1 MAKVQVECKCE
12 KCGKH
17 FTVTAIKQNRRDADS
32 FEQWA
37 INHITLCPEC
47 STQARR
53 EEERQRTA
61 PANELIGNTELSGT
75 EKQVAWAT
83 DIRRSMIYDAMITT
97 KNITDPGLKARRED
111 YIQWIISNR
120 TDARWWI
127 DNRNA
132 LELFRIEEAVKEWAK
147 ARKGSRS

>member
-1 MAKVQVECKCE
+1 MAKATVTCTCE
-12 KCGKH
+12 KCGKE
-17 FTVTAIKQNRRDADS
+17 FTVIAKKYNRREADS

-37 INHITLCPEC
+37 INHITLCPDC

-61 PANELIGNTELSGT
+61 PADELIGNTELFGT

-83 DIRRSMIYDAMITT
+83 DIRKTMIYDAMITT
-97 KNITDPGLKARRED
+97 KNVADPSLKARRED
-111 YIQWIISNR
+111 YMQWIISNR

-132 LELFRIEEAVKEWAK
+132 LELFRIEEAVREWAK
-147 ARKGSRS
+147 ARKENK